1 VHEERFMSTAA
12 KPHARRGAKAQ
23 RSRPSPTMRRA
34 PRAERENPHS
44 TDFHASVIAHAEA
57 LLAEVLQFD
66 LPADVKASRYF
77 KANPVLGHRDRGL
90 IAESVFAVLRRKLEY
105 AQLAQSGTGSLTRRM
120 ILLGLADAAGVE
132 PIAATLPP
140 DERTWLRR
148 VGTIDRSTMPLAT
161 RTNLPDWLFDALK
174 LRFPESEVE
183 KIAAVLNTPAP
194 LDLRVNTMRTSRDD
208 ALAAMRAAGLE
219 SEPTALA
226 PHGIRLKGKP
236 ALGAQKIFV
245 DGRIEVQDEGSQLLA
260 ALVAPKRGELVVDFC
275 AGAGGKTLALGDL
288 MRSTG
293 RLYAMDVSA
302 KRLAKLKPRLAR
314 SGLSNVHP
322 VLIESERDPKLK
334 RMAGKADRVLIDAPC
349 SGLGT
354 LRRNPDL
361 KWRQTPESI
370 VELTAKQAS
379 IIAAAS
385 KLVKP
390 GGRLVYATCS
400 LLRAENH
407 DIVNAFVAAHPEFE
421 IESATQILKQQ
432 GIVAGA
438 RLDDNVMLELW
449 PHRTGTDGFFAA
461 VFRKRQAAVVA

>member
-1 VHEERFMSTAA
+1 
-12 KPHARRGAKAQ
+12 
-23 RSRPSPTMRRA
+23 MRRA
-34 PRAERENPHS
+34 PRAERVNPYS
-44 TDFHASVIAHAEA
+44 TDFHANVIGHAEA

-66 LPADVKASRYF
+66 MPADVKVSRYF
-77 KANPVLGHRDRGL
+77 KANPMLGHRDRGL
-90 IAESVFAVLRRKLEY
+90 IAEGVFAVLRRKLEY

-132 PIAATLPP
+132 PIAATLES

-161 RTNLPDWLFDALK
+161 RTNLPEWLFDALK
-174 LRFPESEVE
+174 KRFPDSEVE
-183 KIAAVLNTPAP
+183 KIAAVLNQPAP

-208 ALAAMRAAGLE
+208 ALAAMRGAGLE
-219 SEPTALA
+219 AEPTALA
-226 PHGIRLKGKP
+226 PNGIRLKGKP
-236 ALGAQKIFV
+236 ALGAQKIFM

-260 ALVAPKRGELVVDFC
+260 TLVGPKRGELIVDFC

-361 KWRQTPESI
+361 KWRQTPASI
-370 VELTAKQAS
+370 VELTEKQAS
-379 IIAAAS
+379 ILAAAS

-400 LLRAENH
+400 LLRDENH
-407 DIVNAFVAAHPEFE
+407 DVVDAFLAVHPEFE

-432 GIVAGA
+432 GVIAGPK
-438 RLDDNVMLELW
+438 LDDNVMLELG
-449 PHRTGTDGFFAA
+449 PQRTGTDGFFAA
-461 VFRKRQAAVVA
+461 VFKKRQVPVAAPDTPAE